1 MGTWGDG
8 AVDVGLQHAEDP
20 LPARGKARTQTRCQ
34 GFPQRRS
41 QTHTRALCS
50 PHPLAQLGFDSGGK
64 GERPLT
70 RIFPSRAE
78 MISPII
84 LTRSSYLYVLSVS
97 HTASRIVRISLLM
110 NLECQQGI

>member
-1 MGTWGDG
+1 
-8 AVDVGLQHAEDP
+8 
-20 LPARGKARTQTRCQ
+20 
-34 GFPQRRS
+34 
-41 QTHTRALCS
+41 
-50 PHPLAQLGFDSGGK
+50 
-64 GERPLT
+64 
-70 RIFPSRAE
+70 

>member
-1 MGTWGDG
+1 MSSGSRMTSQGWK
-8 AVDVGLQHAEDP
+8 ANRHADMHLAPPIPSHDP
-20 LPARGKARTQTRCQ
+20 NFDLKGKSKQ
-34 GFPQRRS
+34 
-41 QTHTRALCS
+41 
-50 PHPLAQLGFDSGGK
+50 
-64 GERPLT
+64 PLT

-110 NLECQQGI
+110 NLKCQGAV

>member
-1 MGTWGDG
+1 MGMPSGC
-8 AVDVGLQHAEDP
+8 GLVPSGSWRASLSREAQSH
-20 LPARGKARTQTRCQ
+20 ART
-34 GFPQRRS
+34 
-41 QTHTRALCS
+41 LCS
-50 PHPLAQLGFDSGGK
+50 SRPLVRLSFNSGEKGK
-64 GERPLT
+64 WPLT

>member
-1 MGTWGDG
+1 MGMLSGC
-8 AVDVGLQHAEDP
+8 GLVPSGSWRASLSREAQSHA
-20 LPARGKARTQTRCQ
+20 
-34 GFPQRRS
+34 
-41 QTHTRALCS
+41 RALCS
-50 PHPLAQLGFDSGGK
+50 SRPLVRLGFDSGEKGK
-64 GERPLT
+64 WPLT

-110 NLECQQGI
+110 NLEYQQGI

>member
-1 MGTWGDG
+1 MQTCCPPSGLHG
-8 AVDVGLQHAEDP
+8 ARHAERLWPHALLVPESFPEQRSPEPCTCP
-20 LPARGKARTQTRCQ
+20 LLLPPAGATRLQ
-34 GFPQRRS
+34 FRR
-41 QTHTRALCS
+41 
-50 PHPLAQLGFDSGGK
+50 K